1 MTKIT
6 LLLAVLAITFVSC
19 KEDASKKVNK
29 ANASKAAAQNKANRE
44 DAPVITFEELIH
56 DFGNI
61 NEGDVVETTFK
72 FKNTGKSELIITKIK
87 GSCGCTVPSNWD
99 RKPIMPGQESEFTV
113 KFNSKGKPNKQ
124 HKTVTLTCNTN
135 KGRETVRIK
144 AQVKPDPEQEK
155 IRAER
160 RAKQAKIR
168 AERAAKQAKEQ
179 AAKKNL
185 VAPKK

>member
-1 MTKIT
+1 MKKIT
-6 LLLAVLAITFVSC
+6 LMIAIIAIAFVSC
-19 KEDASKKVNK
+19 KEDASKKINK
-29 ANASKAAAQNKANRE
+29 ENAEKAKTQNKVNRE
-44 DAPVITFEELIH
+44 DAPVVTFEELVH
-56 DFGNI
+56 DFGDI

-124 HKTVTLTCNTN
+124 QKTVTLTCNTN
-135 KGRETVRIK
+135 KGREIVRIK

-155 IRAER
+155 LRAERKAKREKMQAER
-160 RAKQAKIR
+160 RAKQAK
-168 AERAAKQAKEQ
+168 E
-179 AAKKNL
+179 AAKKKL
-185 VAPKK
+185 EAPKK